1 MGRGEGA
8 SGSIPRQVGRAVSG
22 RLGQAPSDGVAD
34 EVLIMQSL
42 VWFPSSTLGE
52 DEDAVSLVD

>member
-1 MGRGEGA
+1 M
-8 SGSIPRQVGRAVSG
+8 
-22 RLGQAPSDGVAD
+22 PSDGVRN
-34 EVLIMQSL
+34 EVLTLQSL